1 MLTTTGYKIGK
12 QPIAQSF
19 FIDEPN
25 GIYCCKVDLFLRAA
39 DQNAPIQVQIRPME
53 NGVPSSN
60 KILPGSVLSL
70 PGSTFSGG
78 ASVSSDATTA
88 TTFRFDEPVYLKG
101 NTDYALVVIADSK
114 DYEIYIA
121 QINEFTVGSTEK
133 RVNKQP
139 ILGSLF
145 YSQNGT
151 TFTPSQNQDL
161 TFKIYKA
168 KFKHQTGTIRLHN
181 APVPK
186 KLLPVSPITTTGG
199 STNVKVFHP
208 HHGMQV
214 GQSVTLSGV
223 DSTGVGGIFASTL
236 NKKYNITSM
245 DFTGYSFTADSA
257 ADSDAI
263 GGGSLIQ
270 ATKNIQYTTIYPNI
284 ATIIPQARA
293 VSARIKS
300 TTGKSYAGGET
311 SFQKGSSFE
320 RVIINENNTTDILK
334 IIAHDS
340 AQTSELGAGVK
351 SLDMEIDLIG
361 ADSSSAPMVDL
372 QRTSVGLF
380 SNIIDKQASTVTANF
395 NVPLNFVA
403 ETNNIGGSSP
413 SKHLTVPITLG
424 AAAVGLKVL
433 IEANRPREADFEL
446 YFRAA
451 SEDELIRDKDFTLI
465 APEAAIPSD
474 ENDQIF
480 RQYQYLIG
488 GQGGDLTEFV
498 RFQLKI
504 VFRSTNQAKVPVIR
518 SLRAI
523 ALSVWWI

>member
-1 MLTTTGYKIGK
+1 MLTTTGYKVGK

-25 GIYCCKVDLFLRAA
+25 GIYCCKVDLFLKTA
-39 DQNAPIQVQIRPME
+39 DENAPIQVQIRPME
-53 NGVPSSN
+53 NGFPSSN
-60 KILPGSVLSL
+60 KILPGSVKAL

-78 ASVSSDATTA
+78 ASVSADATTA
-88 TTFRFDEPVYLKG
+88 TTFTFDEPVYLKG
-101 NTDYALVVIADSK
+101 NTDYALMVIADSK

-151 TFTPSQNQDL
+151 TFTPAQNQDL

-168 KFKHQTGTIRLHN
+168 KFKHQTATVKLHN

-186 KLLPVSPITTTGG
+186 MKLPPNPIKTTGG
-199 STNVKVFHP
+199 STNVKIFHP

-214 GQSVTLSGV
+214 GQAVTLSNV
-223 DSTGVGGIFASTL
+223 DSSGVGGIFASTL
-236 NKKYNITSM
+236 NKRYNITAM
-245 DFTGYSFTADSA
+245 DFTGYNITADSA

-263 GGGSLIQ
+263 GGGTLIQ

-284 ATIIPQARA
+284 ASIIPQARA
-293 VSARIKS
+293 VSARIK
-300 TTGKSYAGGET
+300 TTSGKSYAGAET
-311 SFQKGSSFE
+311 AFQKNTNFE
-320 RVIINENNTTDILK
+320 RVKINENNEGDSLRL
-334 IIAHDS
+334 IAHDS
-340 AQTSELGAGVK
+340 AETSELGSGVK

-361 ADSSSAPMVDL
+361 ADSSAAPMIDL

-380 SNIIDKQASTVTANF
+380 SNIIDKQASSVTSGF
-395 NVPLNFVA
+395 NVPLNFVD
-403 ETNNIGGSSP
+403 ETTNVGGSSP
-413 SKHLTVPITLG
+413 SKHLTTPITLG
-424 AAAVGLKVL
+424 APAVGLKIL
-433 IEANRPREADFEL
+433 IEANRPRGSDFQL
-446 YFRAA
+446 YFRTA
-451 SEDELIRDKDFTLI
+451 SEEELIRDKAFTL
-465 APEAAIPSD
+465 AAAETDLPTD
-474 ENDQIF
+474 ENNEIF
-480 RQYQYLIG
+480 RQYEYLIG
-488 GQGGDLTEFV
+488 GQGGDLLEFI

-518 SLRAI
+518 TLRAI
-523 ALSVWWI
+523 ALSV

>member
-25 GIYCCKVDLFLRAA
+25 GIYCCKVDLFLKTA
-39 DQNAPIQVQIRPME
+39 DENAPIQIQIRPME
-53 NGVPSSN
+53 NGFPSAN

-78 ASVSSDATTA
+78 SSVSADATTA

-101 NTDYALVVIADSK
+101 NTDYALMVIADSK
-114 DYEIYIA
+114 DYEIYVA
-121 QINEFTVGSTEK
+121 QINEFVVGSTEK

-151 TFTPSQNQDL
+151 TFTPAQNQDL
-161 TFKIYKA
+161 TFKLYKA

-181 APVPK
+181 APVPR
-186 KLLPVSPITTTGG
+186 KLLPENPIKTTGG
-199 STNVKVFHP
+199 STTVKVFHP

-214 GQSVTLSGV
+214 GQSITLSGV
-223 DSTGVGGIFASTL
+223 DSSGVGGIFASTL
-236 NKKYNITSM
+236 NKKYNITAM
-245 DFTGYSFTADSA
+245 DFTGYTFTADSA

-263 GGGSLIQ
+263 GGGTLIQ
-270 ATKNIQYTTIYPNI
+270 STKNIQYTTIYPSI
-284 ATIIPQARA
+284 ASIIPQARA
-293 VSARIKS
+293 ISARVKT

-311 SFQKGSSFE
+311 SFQKGSTFE
-320 RVIINENNTTDILK
+320 RVIVNENNTTDSLK
-334 IIAHDS
+334 LIAHDS
-340 AQTSELGAGVK
+340 AQTTELGAGVK

-361 ADSSSAPMVDL
+361 ADSSAAPMIDL

-380 SNIIDKQASTVTANF
+380 SNIIDKQASTITAGF
-395 NVPLNFVA
+395 NVPLTFTA

-424 AAAVGLKVL
+424 APSVGLRVL
-433 IEANRPREADFEL
+433 IEANRPQETDFEL
-446 YFRAA
+446 YFRTAA
-451 SEDELIRDKDFTLI
+451 EDELIRDKDFTL
-465 APEAAIPSD
+465 APAETNIPSD
-474 ENDQIF
+474 ENDRVF
-480 RQYQYLIG
+480 RQYRYLIG
-488 GQGGDLTEFV
+488 GQGGDLSEFV
-498 RFQLKI
+498 RFQLKV

-523 ALSVWWI
+523 ALSV